1 MDGLGWHYA
10 KSKKWDRERHIQIRY
25 HLHVESK
32 NIREIP
38 WWSCGQVSE
47 ISLPGPGFDP

>member
-1 MDGLGWHYA
+1 MDLEGIMLSQRSGTEKDKYKYDITYIWN
-10 KSKKWDRERHIQIRY
+10 
-25 HLHVESK
+25 LK

-38 WWSCGQVSE
+38 WWSCGQDSE